1 MNRALL
7 WLVGGLVVFVGL
19 VVLIAPELLG
29 DLGFATGAVGITLV
43 AVVPGLLVMALFAS
57 SRRGRRIR
65 RAERDAAA
73 DATARPDSH
82 HRPTDPGA

>member
-7 WLVGGLVVFVGL
+7 WLLGGLVLFLAL

-29 DLGFATGAVGITLV
+29 NLEFATGAIAITLA

-65 RAERDAAA
+65 QAERDAA
-73 DATARPDSH
+73 DDRPG
-82 HRPTDPGA
+82 HRPSDPGA